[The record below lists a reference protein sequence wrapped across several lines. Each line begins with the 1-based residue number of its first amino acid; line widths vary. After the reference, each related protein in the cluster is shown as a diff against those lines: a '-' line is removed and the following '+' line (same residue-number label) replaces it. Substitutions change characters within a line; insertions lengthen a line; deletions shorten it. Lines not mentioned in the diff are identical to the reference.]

1 MFCTIVLQSA
11 IGKPRTQAVI
21 IYLQENHFL
30 PLSLFSSSERVPL
43 PKFEFLARGVYL
55 VPPLLFPTKLRH
67 CGTLKVV
74 APYHKRLRHFPCRQ
88 SRLNP
93 DCPGLLFRQ
102 ARSLR
107 ASQHR
112 ASMDF
117 PLLNKQRLPECY

>member
-1 MFCTIVLQSA
+1 
-11 IGKPRTQAVI
+11 
-21 IYLQENHFL
+21 
-30 PLSLFSSSERVPL
+30 VPL

-74 APYHKRLRHFPCRQ
+74 APYLLKDLGTFPAV
-88 SRLNP
+88 NPVKP

-107 ASQHR
+107 ASQLR

-117 PLLNKQRLPECY
+117 PLPQ